1 VFSIPVIFTAVI
13 SAIGFLL
20 NTTMLVLVLSKGRR
34 SYHYLFATILLICA
48 IWDIGILL
56 TMLRNNHPEELYIYG
71 YVVFIPCTF
80 LTALI
85 YQFTN
90 TYLQRQS
97 ILRFVLWG
105 ISILGFIGM
114 VTGLGGKIDG
124 VYFYSWGNMYR
135 PDRILQITALVSI
148 PLGVYATVSSSWK
161 LFLASKVEESSLTRR
176 HMIYMAVSFLMITLA
191 YIKLGV
197 LFGIDSGFILPA
209 GMFVND
215 IFSALIAV
223 AIIKHNLFDIT
234 FIIKKGAV
242 YSLMAGVLIFVF
254 SFSEHVLITYVGD
267 LIGDHSQLIHF
278 ISIGIGILILMP
290 IKHRLEKFVEGY
302 FREKRVQF

>member
-161 LFLASKVEESSLTRR
+161 LLLASKVEESSLTRR

-197 LFGIDSGFILPA
+197 LFGIDSRFILPA